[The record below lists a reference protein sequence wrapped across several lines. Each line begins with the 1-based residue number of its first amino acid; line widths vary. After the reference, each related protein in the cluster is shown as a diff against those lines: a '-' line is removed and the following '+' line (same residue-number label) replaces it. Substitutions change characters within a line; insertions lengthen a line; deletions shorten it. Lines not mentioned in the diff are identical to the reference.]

1 MISIKNPKVE
11 KWINEILQRT
21 KFADPQEYLEYR
33 VKQDYNSVMKNKKLA

>member
-11 KWINEILQRT
+11 KWIEAILRRS

-33 VKQDYNSVMKNKKLA
+33 VKQDYDSVMKNKKLV